1 MKTFVLG
8 TGRCGSTLMAEL
20 IARHHDVGFVS
31 NFDDKFSRLDLKGRW
46 NNALF
51 NRSDERDPS
60 LRPFRDR
67 RRPIERGRLR
77 VAPSEGWEV
86 LEKQVSPIF
95 PRPCRDLTADDA
107 MPWLQR
113 RITDFF
119 DSRVV
124 AQGKPVFMHHLTG
137 WPRSGLLSA
146 AYPEA
151 RYVHVI
157 RDGRAVASS
166 WLQMG
171 WWDGY
176 QGPDNWYLG
185 PLSPADRAMWED
197 SGRSFVVLAGL
208 GWKILIEALERAR
221 ESVPSDQWIDVRMED
236 LIEDPRGQM
245 ANVLGF
251 LGLDWDE
258 SYESGFARHTFQASR
273 SVAWKRDLA
282 ATHIQQLES
291 VIGSSLERYGYP
303 LVAEQQAV

>member
-119 DSRVV
+119 DTRVV
-124 AQGKPVFMHHLTG
+124 AQGKPLFMHHLTG

-185 PLSPADRAMWED
+185 PLSTADRAMWED

-258 SYESGFARHTFQASR
+258 AYESGFARHTFQASR
-273 SVAWKRDLA
+273 GVAWKRDLA

-291 VIGSSLERYGYP
+291 VIGASLERYGYP
-303 LVAEQQAV
+303 LFVEQQAV